1 MAKAK
6 ILVVD
11 DSGYMRKLLESRL
24 KANNYQVVLAEDGKE
39 ALSKT
44 ESEKPDLVLLDLSMP
59 KMDGFQIAEKLRSHA
74 STRSIPI
81 IFVTARGQEE
91 EIFKAIKEL
100 SAAAYIIKPF
110 KSEILLDEIKKALEH
125 R

>member
-6 ILVVD
+6 ILVID
-11 DSGYMRKLLESRL
+11 DNSYMRKLLESRL
-24 KANNYQVVLAEDGKE
+24 KANDYQVVLAEDGKE
-39 ALSKT
+39 AFSKA
-44 ESEKPDLVLLDLSMP
+44 ESEEPDLVLLDITMP
-59 KMDGFQIAEKLRSHA
+59 KMDGFQIAEKLKNHA

-91 EIFKAIKEL
+91 EIFKATKEL
-100 SAAAYIIKPF
+100 GAAAYIIKPF
-110 KSEILLDEIKKALEH
+110 RSEILLNEIKKALDK

>member
-1 MAKAK
+1 MDKAK

-24 KANNYQVVLAEDGKE
+24 KANNYQVILAEDGKE

-91 EIFKAIKEL
+91 EIFKATKEL
-100 SAAAYIIKPF
+100 DAAAYIIKPF
-110 KSEILLDEIKKALEH
+110 RSEILLDEIKKALEH
-125 R
+125 G

>member
-1 MAKAK
+1 MDKAK

-24 KANNYQVVLAEDGKE
+24 KANNYQVILAEDGKE
-39 ALSKT
+39 AFSKA
-44 ESEKPDLVLLDLSMP
+44 ESEKPDLVLLDVSMP
-59 KMDGFQIAEKLRSHA
+59 QIDGFQTAEKLRSHA

-81 IFVTARGQEE
+81 IFVTARGQQE
-91 EIFKAIKEL
+91 EIFKATKEL
-100 SAAAYIIKPF
+100 NAAAYIIKPF
-110 KSEILLDEIKKALEH
+110 RSEILLDEIKKALEH

>member
-6 ILVVD
+6 ILVID
-11 DSGYMRKLLESRL
+11 DNSYMRKLLESRL
-24 KANNYQVVLAEDGKE
+24 KANDYQVVLAEDGKE
-39 ALSKT
+39 AINKAQL
-44 ESEKPDLVLLDLSMP
+44 EKPDLVLMDITMP
-59 KMDGFQIAEKLRSHA
+59 KMDGFQTAEKLKAHA

-91 EIFKAIKEL
+91 EIFKATKEL
-100 SAAAYIIKPF
+100 GAAAYIIKPF
-110 KSEILLDEIKKALEH
+110 RSEILLNEIKKALDK

>member
-1 MAKAK
+1 MDKAK

-24 KANNYQVVLAEDGKE
+24 KANNYQVILAEDGKE
-39 ALSKT
+39 AFSKA
-44 ESEKPDLVLLDLSMP
+44 ESEKPDLVLLDLTMP
-59 KMDGFQIAEKLRSHA
+59 KMDGFQIAEKLRSYA

-81 IFVTARGQEE
+81 IFVTARGQQE
-91 EIFKAIKEL
+91 EIFKATKEL
-100 SAAAYIIKPF
+100 NAAAYIIKPF
-110 KSEILLDEIKKALEH
+110 RSEILLDEIKKALEH